1 VSGHGIRAARA
12 VCLALVANLLVAA
25 LVLAATPTPGPAGD
39 PRSAGEGPGL
49 VGDPAFAVVAVLV
62 IGLGTVLATLAYVR
76 MTGGRRS

>member
-1 VSGHGIRAARA
+1 VSGHGIRIATAIG
-12 VCLALVANLLVAA
+12 LALVANLLVAA

>member
-1 VSGHGIRAARA
+1 VSGRGIRTAAA
-12 VCLALVANLLVAA
+12 IGLALVANLLVAA

-49 VGDPAFAVVAVLV
+49 VGDPAFAVVAVVV
-62 IGLGTVLATLAYVR
+62 IGLGTVLATLVYVR